1 MLEDE
6 KLALLQ
12 KFKNSDCSE
21 FEAEYDGLP
30 VIFSTR
36 FLNKIFS
43 IDFGECTEINK
54 ISK

>member
-30 VIFSTR
+30 VIVSTR
-36 FLNKIFS
+36 FMNKSFS
-43 IDFGECTEINK
+43 INFKECVKINK
-54 ISK
+54 MPK